1 MTNKKIFSV
10 FAIVAV
16 AAIMGVSSIAPALA
30 ERTVKTTD
38 FNETIVLP
46 DFSPN
51 GDCGENGA
59 LRVFHINAK
68 TWNNGKIVFHIDIE
82 SFLFSF
88 SFGSGL
94 TLVGTSTTVVNFV
107 GDLDDLPVM
116 LQANATVECEDGSTP
131 VNEHFGFTVDPNL
144 GIHPHFPVV

>member
-1 MTNKKIFSV
+1 MILPV

-16 AAIMGVSSIAPALA
+16 STIIWVSSIAPSFAA
-30 ERTVKTTD
+30 AKTTD
-38 FNETIVLP
+38 VNETFIFP
-46 DFSPN
+46 DFGTD
-51 GDCGENGA
+51 GDCGEQAA

-68 TWNNGKIVFHIDIE
+68 TWNNGKIVFHIDVE
-82 SFLFSF
+82 SFLFT
-88 SFGSGL
+88 FGPGFGEL

-107 GDLDDLPVM
+107 GDLDDLPIM